1 VRVPYFCFF
10 VERDKKTL
18 LFKKQKDVVFRY

>member
-1 VRVPYFCFF
+1 VRTRYFRFF
-10 VERDKKTL
+10 VEKGKKTL